1 MVTHP
6 EINEFLPLFGDK
18 ALFQETFQSGNGSWA
33 GGRIAGLLG
42 ESKLECGG
50 RGRWLNLRAMAK
62 HGLEAEKI
70 VTLRCEL
77 LAWYARNRRDLPWR
91 RSADPY
97 AIWVSEIMLQQ
108 TRVAVVVERYQ
119 AFLLRFPSLV
129 SLALGTEEDVL
140 ALWSGLGYY
149 RRARMLHK
157 AARFVADSHGGN
169 LPATAAELR
178 TLPGIGAYTAA
189 AIASIAYGEPVAV
202 VDGNVE
208 RVLCRLEGWE
218 AGGKGAAALRQ
229 KIEAM
234 AARLLDSGQPG
245 DFNQSMMELGATVC
259 LPRNPQC
266 LVCPLAS
273 HCKTRGEH
281 RTAPRAKMTSCEVA
295 YALAVR
301 TLRHADKRSREVLL
315 EKRPDTLTV
324 MPGLWEL
331 PALKE
336 KDVPDE
342 ELRVTV
348 RHAIMQVNYYVRIRT
363 VFEDD
368 AEALTVAGAER
379 RWVPLGEAAGMALTG
394 LARKVL
400 TRAHLLA
407 VAARDAITFE
417 PSDH

>member
-1 MVTHP
+1 MTKVQPKRDHLKTEGP
-6 EINEFLPLFGDK
+6 K
-18 ALFQETFQSGNGSWA
+18 KSGRSRSSSNRVLES
-33 GGRIAGLLG
+33 LG
-42 ESKLECGG
+42 KDDSDCVRNLTI
-50 RGRWLNLRAMAK
+50 LRA
-62 HGLEAEKI
+62 G
-70 VTLRCEL
+70 L

-119 AFLLRFPSLV
+119 AFLMRFPTLL
-129 SLALGTEEDVL
+129 SLALASEEDVL

-157 AARFVADSHGGN
+157 AAQFVAEQLQGN
-169 LPATAAELR
+169 LPRGAAALR
-178 TLPGIGAYTAA
+178 ALPGIGVYTAA
-189 AIASIAYGEPVAV
+189 AIASIAFGEAVAV

-218 AGGKGAAALRQ
+218 AGTAGQAALRQ
-229 KIEAM
+229 RIESL
-234 AARLLDSGQPG
+234 AAELVDPNQPG
-245 DFNQSMMELGATVC
+245 DFNQAMMELGATVC

-266 LVCPLAS
+266 LVCPWAAD
-273 HCKTRGEH
+273 CKTKGEH
-281 RTAPRAKMTSCEVA
+281 KTAPRAKMTSREVA

-301 TLRHADKRSREVLL
+301 TARHGVKAGREILL
-315 EKRPDTLTV
+315 EKRAAAHTV

-331 PALKE
+331 PALNE
-336 KDVPDE
+336 TAVPDDA
-342 ELRVTV
+342 LRMTV

-368 AEALTVAGAER
+368 AEAMTVPGAER
-379 RWVPLGEAAGMALTG
+379 RWVPLAEAAGMALTG
-394 LARKVL
+394 LTRKVL

-407 VAARDAITFE
+407 GAPRDAITPKAGDDVF
-417 PSDH
+417 